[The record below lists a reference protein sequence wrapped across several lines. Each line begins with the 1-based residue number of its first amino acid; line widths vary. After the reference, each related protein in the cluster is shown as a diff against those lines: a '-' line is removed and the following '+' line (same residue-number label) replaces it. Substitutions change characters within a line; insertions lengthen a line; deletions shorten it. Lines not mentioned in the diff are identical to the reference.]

1 MRSVIFVCTK
11 AILVGIVLLRVA
23 FVFDCPLAG
32 NADSFSIEIAE
43 GELEG
48 TEKLS
53 AEETDEFF
61 SSDPF
66 HWGQSSYSYLLTH
79 YTHLILGAEAHNR
92 EIITPPP
99 KA

>member
-1 MRSVIFVCTK
+1 M
-11 AILVGIVLLRVA
+11 
-23 FVFDCPLAG
+23 FVFEYPLAS
-32 NADSFSIEIAE
+32 NVDSFSIEIAE
-43 GELEG
+43 TEFEG
-48 TEKLS
+48 TEKLA
-53 AEETDEFF
+53 AEEADEFF

-66 HWGQSSYSYLLTH
+66 HWGQSSHSYLLTH